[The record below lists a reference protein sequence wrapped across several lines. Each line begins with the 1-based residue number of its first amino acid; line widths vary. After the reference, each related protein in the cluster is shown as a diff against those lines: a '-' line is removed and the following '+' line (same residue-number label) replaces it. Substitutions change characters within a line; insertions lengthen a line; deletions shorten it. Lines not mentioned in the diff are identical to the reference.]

1 MLSDL
6 RRGFVA
12 LMLPV
17 CWGGVLMPALAGE
30 SPAPP
35 PLLLAEVLRDDVDVT
50 RYWVSEKLDGV
61 RALWDGK
68 VLRFRSGR
76 QVNAPAWF
84 TAALPPE
91 PLDGELWMGRRRFEV
106 LSGIVRKQVPR
117 DEDWRQVKFMVFE
130 QPGGSGDFTVRI
142 RALRGLVLQAGVPWL
157 ELVEQFRVIDRQALK
172 AKLDE
177 TVAAGGEGLML
188 HRADA
193 PYMTGRSDVLLK
205 LKPLRDAEATVVAHV
220 PGRGR
225 LNGMMGALQVETSEG
240 MRFEIG
246 TGFTDAQR
254 RDPPPVGSL
263 VTYQYRDVTKNGVP
277 RFVSYL
283 RRREEP

>member
-17 CWGGVLMPALAGE
+17 CWGCVLMPALAGE
-30 SPAPP
+30 PVAPP
-35 PLLLAEVLRDDVDVT
+35 PLLLAEVMRGDVDVT

-61 RALWDGK
+61 RAMWDGK

-76 QVNAPAWF
+76 PVNAPAWF

-91 PLDGELWMGRRRFEV
+91 PLDGELWLGRRRFEE
-106 LSGIVRKQVPR
+106 LSGIVRRQQAR

-130 QPGGSGDFTVRI
+130 QPGGVGDFSTRI
-142 RALRGLVLQAGVPWL
+142 DALRALVRQAGAPWL
-157 ELVEQFRVIDRQALK
+157 GFVEQFRVADRRGLQTR
-172 AKLDE
+172 LDE
-177 TVAAGGEGLML
+177 VVAAGGEGLML
-188 HRADA
+188 HLADA
-193 PYMTGRSDVLLK
+193 PYVTGRSDVLLK
-205 LKPLRDAEATVVAHV
+205 LKPLHDAEAKVVAHV
-220 PGRGR
+220 PGHGR
-225 LNGMMGALQVETSEG
+225 LTGMMGALQVETSEG

-246 TGFTDAQR
+246 SGFTDAVR
-254 RDPPPVGSL
+254 RDPPPVGSV

>member
-17 CWGGVLMPALAGE
+17 CWCGVFMPALAGE
-30 SPAPP
+30 PPAPP
-35 PLLLAEVLRDDVDVT
+35 PLLLAEVLRGDVDVT

-68 VLRFRSGR
+68 LLRFRSGR

-117 DEDWRQVKFMVFE
+117 DEDWQQVKFMVFE
-130 QPGGSGDFTVRI
+130 QPGGSGDFTARI
-142 RALRGLVLQAGVPWL
+142 GALRGLVQQAGVPWL
-157 ELVEQFRVIDRQALK
+157 ELVEQFRVTDRPALK

-177 TVAAGGEGLML
+177 IVAAGGEGLML

-193 PYMTGRSDVLLK
+193 PYLTGRSDALLK

-225 LNGMMGALQVETSEG
+225 LSGMMGALRVETPEG

>member
-1 MLSDL
+1 MLADL

-17 CWGGVLMPALAGE
+17 CWGCVLVPAWAGE
-30 SPAPP
+30 PIASP
-35 PLLLAEVLRDDVDVT
+35 PLLLAETMRGDVDVT

-61 RALWDGK
+61 RAVWDGK
-68 VLRFRSGR
+68 MLRFRSGR

-106 LSGIVRKQVPR
+106 LSGIVRKLQPR
-117 DEDWRQVKFMVFE
+117 DEDWLQVKFMVFE
-130 QPGGSGDFTVRI
+130 QPNGRGDFTARI
-142 RALRGLVLQAGVPWL
+142 EALRGLVKQAGVPWL
-157 ELVEQFRVIDRQALK
+157 ELVEQFRVTDRQALK
-172 AKLDE
+172 EKLDE
-177 TVAAGGEGLML
+177 IVSAGGEGVML
-188 HRADA
+188 HLADA
-193 PYMTGRSDVLLK
+193 PYLTGRSDVLLK

-225 LNGMMGALQVETSEG
+225 LTGMMGALQVETPEG
-240 MRFEIG
+240 RRFEIG
-246 TGFTDAQR
+246 TGFTDALR
-254 RDPPPVGSL
+254 RDPPAVGSV
-263 VTYQYRDVTKNGVP
+263 VTYQYRDVTRNGVP

-283 RRREEP
+283 RRRVEP

>member
-6 RRGFVA
+6 RRRFVA

-17 CWGGVLMPALAGE
+17 CWGCVLVPALAGE
-30 SPAPP
+30 ADAPP
-35 PLLLAEVLRDDVDVT
+35 PLLLAEVMRGDVDVT

-61 RALWDGK
+61 RAVWDGK

-76 QVNAPAWF
+76 LVNAPAWF
-84 TAALPPE
+84 TDALPPE
-91 PLDGELWMGRRRFEV
+91 PLDGELWMGRRRFEA
-106 LSGIVRKQVPR
+106 LSGIVRRQVPR

-130 QPGGSGDFTVRI
+130 QPGGGGDFTARI
-142 RALRGLVLQAGVPWL
+142 GVLRGLVKQTGVPWL
-157 ELVEQFRVIDRQALK
+157 ELVEQFRVTDRLALK

-177 TVAAGGEGLML
+177 IVAGGGEGLML

-193 PYMTGRSDVLLK
+193 PYLTGRSDALLK
-205 LKPLRDAEATVVAHV
+205 LKPMWDAEATVVAHV

-225 LNGMMGALQVETSEG
+225 LTGMMGALQVETPEG

-277 RFVSYL
+277 RFVNYL

>member
-17 CWGGVLMPALAGE
+17 WWGCVLLPASAGE
-30 SPAPP
+30 PVVPP
-35 PLLLAEVLRDDVDVT
+35 PLLLAEVMRGDVDVT

-84 TAALPPE
+84 TEALPAE
-91 PLDGELWMGRRRFEV
+91 PLDGELWMGRRRFEE
-106 LSGIVRKQVPR
+106 LSGIVRKQQPR
-117 DEDWRQVKFMVFE
+117 DEEWQRVKFMVFE
-130 QPGGSGDFTVRI
+130 RPGAAGDFSNRI
-142 RALRGLVLQAGVPWL
+142 EGLSNLVKQAGVPWL
-157 ELVEQFRVIDRQALK
+157 AVVEQFRVSDRQALK
-172 AKLDE
+172 MKLDE
-177 TVAAGGEGLML
+177 IVAAGGEGLML

-205 LKPLRDAEATVVAHV
+205 LKPLRDAEASVVAHV

-225 LNGMMGALQVETSEG
+225 LSGMMGALQVETPEG
-240 MRFEIG
+240 LRFEIG
-246 TGFTDAQR
+246 TGFTDAVR
-254 RDPPPVGSL
+254 RNPPPVGSV
-263 VTYQYRDVTKNGVP
+263 VTYQYRDLTKNGVP
-277 RFVSYL
+277 RFVNYL

>member
-6 RRGFVA
+6 RRGFAA

-17 CWGGVLMPALAGE
+17 CWGCMWVPAVAGE
-30 SPAPP
+30 PPAPP
-35 PLLLAEVLRDDVDVT
+35 PLLLAEVMRGDVDVT
-50 RYWVSEKLDGV
+50 HYWVSEKLDGV
-61 RALWDGK
+61 RAVWDGQ

-91 PLDGELWMGRRRFEV
+91 PLDGELWMGRRRFEA
-106 LSGIVRKQVPR
+106 LSGIVRKQLPR
-117 DEDWRQVKFMVFE
+117 DEEWRQVKFMVFE
-130 QPGGSGDFTVRI
+130 KPGGAGDFTARI
-142 RALRGLVLQAGVPWL
+142 AALRELVQQAAVPWL
-157 ELVEQFRVIDRQALK
+157 VLVEQFRVADRQALK
-172 AKLDE
+172 VKLDE
-177 TVAAGGEGLML
+177 IVMAGGEGLML

-193 PYMTGRSDVLLK
+193 PYLTGRSDALLK
-205 LKPLRDAEATVVAHV
+205 LKPLRDAEARVVAHV

-225 LNGMMGALQVETSEG
+225 LTGMMGALRVETPDG

-246 TGFTDAQR
+246 TGFSDAVR
-254 RDPPPVGSL
+254 RDPPPVGST